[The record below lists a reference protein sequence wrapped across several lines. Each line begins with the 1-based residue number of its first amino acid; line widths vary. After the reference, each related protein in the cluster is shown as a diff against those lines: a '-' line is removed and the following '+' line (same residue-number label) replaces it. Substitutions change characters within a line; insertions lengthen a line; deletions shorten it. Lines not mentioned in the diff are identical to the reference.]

1 MLYTV
6 GFQGISWT
14 FELHRRG
21 QKLIIP
27 VLLFRELNA
36 LVATS
41 AFLIPS
47 SLYFLLKKFVMKPY
61 HLKRERR
68 KALDKMANSSIQ
80 VKEAR
85 KAAEKAQKI
94 LEIVSNRK
102 RNKQLEKGG
111 LVITKAVYGNMKEME
126 RSERREELNDE
137 VTSQVLDVTL
147 PLNFLVA
154 DSGQLKLHEGIK
166 KSGIMGFCDPCPELP
181 KQLLVE
187 YTLHGDNY
195 RVVVGDYEELLIP
208 QEKHRL

>member
-1 MLYTV
+1 MDFLSCIAEAKIDHSSLT
-6 GFQGISWT
+6 FQGAECHTCNKCI
-14 FELHRRG
+14 F
-21 QKLIIP
+21 
-27 VLLFRELNA
+27 
-36 LVATS
+36 
-41 AFLIPS
+41 IPS
-47 SLYFLLKKFVMKPY
+47 SLYFLLKRFVMKPY

-80 VKEAR
+80 VNEAR

-166 KSGIMGFCDPCPELP
+166 
-181 KQLLVE
+181 
-187 YTLHGDNY
+187 
-195 RVVVGDYEELLIP
+195 
-208 QEKHRL
+208 